1 MKPLII
7 KFLAEFCP
15 ALTDPEGGASQ
26 CTGWGPGGH
35 FKACEISCSSGLK
48 FSQSVPK
55 FYACGA
61 EGFWHPSQDIERP
74 LTYPS
79 CTGKHF
85 LVNHYTTET
94 LLSNQFMIYILI

>member
-1 MKPLII
+1 MNTILLN
-7 KFLAEFCP
+7 FSAEFCP
-15 ALTDPEGGASQ
+15 ALPDPDGGSSQ

-35 FKACEISCSSGLK
+35 FKACEISCTSGLK

-74 LTYPS
+74 LQYPS
-79 CTGKHF
+79 CTGRLSF
-85 LVNHYTTET
+85 QFVITNY
-94 LLSNQFMIYILI
+94 LLKII